1 MQPANVLAELDVD
14 IQIDEVMNTPTLHA
28 EQFEM
33 LSNAIGSGLLG
44 QPPSPAYVKMWL
56 MASTFRNKAEMI
68 QVLDEQQESQG
79 QMGQQQQQLAQA
91 AAEAEVMGKQAK
103 AALDGAK
110 AQGQQIDNQLAIP
123 RAMMEAQGRGFNE
136 AA

>member
-1 MQPANVLAELDVD
+1 MQQPANVLAELDVD

-33 LSNAIGSGLLG
+33 LSQAIGSGILG
-44 QPPSPAYVKMWL
+44 QPPSPEYVKMWL

-68 QVLDEQQESQG
+68 AVLDEQQQQQG
-79 QMGQQQQQLAQA
+79 QMGQQMQALQTEGIQAEVALKQAQGIETKAEGQIIENELKPAQA
-91 AAEAEVMGKQAK
+91 MM
-103 AALDGAK
+103 D
-110 AQGQQIDNQLAIP
+110 AQGQ
-123 RAMMEAQGRGFNE
+123 GFDQ